1 MNDTELQVDEEF
13 LVDLDEGIDLDE
25 PQVSASG
32 QWLAYGR
39 SRSSNSE
46 EYCVICSATIP
57 IGTLHRFV
65 GIAGGI
71 DGYFAHENCVSGEMQ
86 IPIGEPHVNG
96 SDFSEDDAD
105 SVEILDPKATA
116 AVLREVAAPTRR
128 KALEAEP
135 DEGQESD
142 IDLEQLYRR
151 EIQRTSL
158 ISAEEEVVLAKMIE
172 VGEQMADDP
181 WKAVYNLHQWT
192 YHETELKTRK
202 KKEWYRFDPI
212 LAEKAHTTFREAI
225 AFYVKGRQLGECKI
239 TGFDKAARDA
249 AAMPGGDTLQ
259 KNLLVA
265 KSLVKAFNDRS
276 KRNTAAKTQELV
288 DFAFQA
294 VSSGDLNS
302 RDNQVLSKLFVWSR
316 DEIAWPA
323 VEAYVQS
330 GKYVGAAGE
339 DWLREGGWD
348 PENPALGKLRG
359 REGAVVQLGWR
370 GREEL
375 TKANLRLV
383 VSIAKKYIGRGMSFL
398 DLIQEGNIGLIRAVE
413 KFEYIKGFKFSTYAT
428 WWIRQAITR
437 AIADQARTIRIPV
450 HMYEQLNRLTRI
462 QRQLFQELG
471 REATDEEIATELTKV
486 TETEVTAERV
496 RAIKK
501 TTREPTSL
509 DAESKSFKDLE
520 QTSHPE
526 TFQYHGFTS
535 ETRFAERIRDFAAVR
550 PDEAIFTGMRSE
562 TVYGMVG
569 SLSEREQHVLKLRF
583 GLHDGR
589 QRTLD
594 EVGAEFNVT
603 RERIR
608 QIEAKALRKLRHPS
622 RSRKARGFLDDAH
635 GDFLS
640 YSRSSIHSN
649 LIGASKVF
657 RASANAVNE
666 DTTELRRA
674 PAEGFNDDVLEEVG
688 KYDNKLDYEVSQPP
702 PIEYHVVRDG
712 QVQAVN
718 CSHLTQREKTA
729 IEYGRIPLHWFQSR
743 YQAHG
748 EKWSEDLNEEVRKL
762 YAEGASIAR
771 IVLFTGRS
779 PGSISMKLS
788 SLGLPLTAQHEVELD
803 ELFRDAVNQAKSALE
818 DF

>member
-1 MNDTELQVDEEF
+1 MTAKKSAPVTKPAASVAANTSVKPAKKPAPKSS
-13 LVDLDEGIDLDE
+13 VKGGVKPAPVKSAKPAAKPSATPPAKKA
-25 PQVSASG
+25 PQVTLAKKPVAPKHAKKPAAKTAPKPVSNNMKKAAAAKPVAAKPAAAKAASVKRAAAKSMGKPAVKPLSKPAVKPASKTPAKSSAKSPVKAG
-32 QWLAYGR
+32 KAGAAKTKVVLKSPASKPAGKHSAKQTAKSAVKPVAAKLA
-39 SRSSNSE
+39 
-46 EYCVICSATIP
+46 IP
-57 IGTLHRFV
+57 PKGAKTGKGAPAEVDPTAKLA
-65 GIAGGI
+65 GIAEPGAGDLAEI
-71 DGYFAHENCVSGEMQ
+71 EADG
-86 IPIGEPHVNG
+86 
-96 SDFSEDDAD
+96 
-105 SVEILDPKATA
+105 VEILDPEA
-116 AVLREVAAPTRR
+116 AAAALLEVAVPEVA
-128 KALEAEP
+128 KAAEAVVETVT
-135 DEGQESD
+135 ESTG
-142 IDLEQLYRR
+142 IDDPVRMYLK
-151 EIQRTSL
+151 EIGRVGLLT
-158 ISAEEEVVLAKMIE
+158 AEEEVVLAKMIE
-172 VGEQMADDP
+172 LGEQMADEP

-212 LAEKAHTTFREAI
+212 LAEKAHATFREAV
-225 AFYVKGRQLGECKI
+225 AFYVKGRKLGECKV

-265 KSLVKAFNDRS
+265 KSLVKAFNDPS

-323 VEAYVQS
+323 AEAYVQS
-330 GKYVGAAGE
+330 GKYRGEAGE
-339 DWLREGGWD
+339 DWLREAGWD

-496 RAIKK
+496 REMRKVSQEPVSLETPIGEEEDSHLGDFIEDKAAKK
-501 TTREPTSL
+501 
-509 DAESKSFKDLE
+509 
-520 QTSHPE
+520 
-526 TFQYHGFTS
+526 
-535 ETRFAERIRDFAAVR
+535 
-550 PDEAIFTGMRSE
+550 PDEAANSQLLSE
-562 TVYGMVG
+562 QIVATLE
-569 SLSEREQHVLKLRF
+569 SLSAREQRVLRLRF
-583 GLHDGR
+583 GLEDGR
-589 QRTLD
+589 QRTLE

-622 RSRKARGFLDDAH
+622 RSRK
-635 GDFLS
+635 
-640 YSRSSIHSN
+640 
-649 LIGASKVF
+649 
-657 RASANAVNE
+657 
-666 DTTELRRA
+666 LR
-674 PAEGFNDDVLEEVG
+674 DYLE
-688 KYDNKLDYEVSQPP
+688 
-702 PIEYHVVRDG
+702 
-712 QVQAVN
+712 
-718 CSHLTQREKTA
+718 
-729 IEYGRIPLHWFQSR
+729 
-743 YQAHG
+743 
-748 EKWSEDLNEEVRKL
+748 
-762 YAEGASIAR
+762 
-771 IVLFTGRS
+771 
-779 PGSISMKLS
+779 
-788 SLGLPLTAQHEVELD
+788 
-803 ELFRDAVNQAKSALE
+803 
-818 DF
+818 

>member
-1 MNDTELQVDEEF
+1 MTAKKSAPLTKPAAPVAAKAPTKPAAKPAAKPAPKSPVRSVAKPAPAKSAKPIAKPAAKTGMKPATAPAAKKASLATLAKKSSAPKPAPKLAPKPSVKPVSSKATKVAVPKTPATKPAAAKRAVAKPAKKPATKSSTKPVVKPGVKPVVKPASKKAATSSAKPLAKAAKAGAAKTAAASKPSASKPSAKQPAKQASKPAAKQAAKPVAAR
-13 LVDLDEGIDLDE
+13 LAPSTKGSKVEGG
-25 PQVSASG
+25 VSAEVDPTAK
-32 QWLAYGR
+32 LA
-39 SRSSNSE
+39 
-46 EYCVICSATIP
+46 
-57 IGTLHRFV
+57 
-65 GIAGGI
+65 GIAEPGAGDLAEI
-71 DGYFAHENCVSGEMQ
+71 EADG
-86 IPIGEPHVNG
+86 
-96 SDFSEDDAD
+96 
-105 SVEILDPKATA
+105 VEILDPEA
-116 AVLREVAAPTRR
+116 AAAALLEVAAPEVA
-128 KALEAEP
+128 KAAEAVVETVT
-135 DEGQESD
+135 ESTG
-142 IDLEQLYRR
+142 IDDPVRMYLK
-151 EIQRTSL
+151 EIGRVGLLT
-158 ISAEEEVVLAKMIE
+158 AEEEVVLAKMIE
-172 VGEQMADDP
+172 LGEQMADEP

-202 KKEWYRFDPI
+202 KKEWYRFDPV
-212 LAEKAHTTFREAI
+212 LAEKAHATFREAI
-225 AFYVKGRQLGECKI
+225 AFYVKGRKLGECKI

-265 KSLVKAFNDRS
+265 KSLVKAFNDPS

-323 VEAYVQS
+323 SEAYVQS
-330 GKYVGAAGE
+330 GKYVGAGGE
-339 DWLREGGWD
+339 DWLREAGWD

-496 RAIKK
+496 REMRKVSQEPVSLETPIGEEEDSHLGDFIEDKAAKK
-501 TTREPTSL
+501 
-509 DAESKSFKDLE
+509 
-520 QTSHPE
+520 
-526 TFQYHGFTS
+526 
-535 ETRFAERIRDFAAVR
+535 
-550 PDEAIFTGMRSE
+550 PDEAANSQLLSE
-562 TVYGMVG
+562 QIVATLE
-569 SLSEREQHVLKLRF
+569 SLSAREQRVLRLRF
-583 GLHDGR
+583 GLEDGR
-589 QRTLD
+589 QRTLE

-622 RSRKARGFLDDAH
+622 RSRK
-635 GDFLS
+635 
-640 YSRSSIHSN
+640 
-649 LIGASKVF
+649 
-657 RASANAVNE
+657 
-666 DTTELRRA
+666 LR
-674 PAEGFNDDVLEEVG
+674 DYLE
-688 KYDNKLDYEVSQPP
+688 
-702 PIEYHVVRDG
+702 
-712 QVQAVN
+712 
-718 CSHLTQREKTA
+718 
-729 IEYGRIPLHWFQSR
+729 
-743 YQAHG
+743 
-748 EKWSEDLNEEVRKL
+748 
-762 YAEGASIAR
+762 
-771 IVLFTGRS
+771 
-779 PGSISMKLS
+779 
-788 SLGLPLTAQHEVELD
+788 
-803 ELFRDAVNQAKSALE
+803 
-818 DF
+818 

>member
-1 MNDTELQVDEEF
+1 MTAKKSAPVTKPAVPLAAKAPAKPATKPAPKSPVKAVAKPAPAKSAKPAAKPAAKPPAKKASLATPAKKAAATKPAPKTPAKGAGKPAPKPVSINTKKVAAPKAVAVKRAAAKPTVKSAGKPAAKSMTKPAVKPAGKTPAKSSAKPPAKAGKAGAAKTASAPKAPASKPAGKQAAKPAGKQAVKPVAAKLALPAKGAKAGKGAPAEVD
-13 LVDLDEGIDLDE
+13 
-25 PQVSASG
+25 PTAK
-32 QWLAYGR
+32 LA
-39 SRSSNSE
+39 
-46 EYCVICSATIP
+46 
-57 IGTLHRFV
+57 
-65 GIAGGI
+65 GIAEPGAGDLAEI
-71 DGYFAHENCVSGEMQ
+71 EADG
-86 IPIGEPHVNG
+86 
-96 SDFSEDDAD
+96 
-105 SVEILDPKATA
+105 VEILDPEA
-116 AVLREVAAPTRR
+116 AAAALLEVAAPEVA
-128 KALEAEP
+128 KAAEAVVETVT
-135 DEGQESD
+135 ESTG
-142 IDLEQLYRR
+142 IDDPVRMYLK
-151 EIQRTSL
+151 EIGRVGLLT
-158 ISAEEEVVLAKMIE
+158 AEEEVVLAKMIE
-172 VGEQMADDP
+172 LGEQMADEP

-202 KKEWYRFDPI
+202 KKEWYRFDPV
-212 LAEKAHTTFREAI
+212 LAEKAHATFREAI
-225 AFYVKGRQLGECKI
+225 AFYVKKQKLGECKI

-265 KSLVKAFNDRS
+265 KSLVKAFNDPS

-302 RDNQVLSKLFVWSR
+302 RDNPVLSKLFVWSR

-323 VEAYVQS
+323 SEAYVQS

-339 DWLREGGWD
+339 DWLRAGGWD

-496 RAIKK
+496 REMRKVSQEPVSLETPIGEEEDSHLGDFIEDKAAKK
-501 TTREPTSL
+501 
-509 DAESKSFKDLE
+509 
-520 QTSHPE
+520 
-526 TFQYHGFTS
+526 
-535 ETRFAERIRDFAAVR
+535 
-550 PDEAIFTGMRSE
+550 PDEAANSQLLSE
-562 TVYGMVG
+562 QIVATLE
-569 SLSEREQHVLKLRF
+569 SLSAREQRVLKLRF
-583 GLHDGR
+583 GLEDGR
-589 QRTLD
+589 QRTLE

-622 RSRKARGFLDDAH
+622 RSRK
-635 GDFLS
+635 
-640 YSRSSIHSN
+640 
-649 LIGASKVF
+649 
-657 RASANAVNE
+657 
-666 DTTELRRA
+666 LR
-674 PAEGFNDDVLEEVG
+674 DYLE
-688 KYDNKLDYEVSQPP
+688 
-702 PIEYHVVRDG
+702 
-712 QVQAVN
+712 
-718 CSHLTQREKTA
+718 
-729 IEYGRIPLHWFQSR
+729 
-743 YQAHG
+743 
-748 EKWSEDLNEEVRKL
+748 
-762 YAEGASIAR
+762 
-771 IVLFTGRS
+771 
-779 PGSISMKLS
+779 
-788 SLGLPLTAQHEVELD
+788 
-803 ELFRDAVNQAKSALE
+803 
-818 DF
+818 

>member
-1 MNDTELQVDEEF
+1 MTAKKSAPVTKPAVPLAAKAPAKPATKPAPKSPVKAVAKPAPAKSAKPAAKPAAKPPAKKASLATPAKKAAATKPAPKTPAKGAGKPAPKPVSINTKKVAAPKAVAVKRAAAKLTVKSAGKPAAKSMTKPAVKPAGKTPAKSSAKPPAKAGKAGAAKTASAPKAPASKPAGKQAAKPARKLAGKPVAAKLAPPAKGAKAGKGAPAEVD
-13 LVDLDEGIDLDE
+13 
-25 PQVSASG
+25 PTAK
-32 QWLAYGR
+32 LA
-39 SRSSNSE
+39 
-46 EYCVICSATIP
+46 
-57 IGTLHRFV
+57 
-65 GIAGGI
+65 GIAEPGAGDLAEI
-71 DGYFAHENCVSGEMQ
+71 EADG
-86 IPIGEPHVNG
+86 
-96 SDFSEDDAD
+96 
-105 SVEILDPKATA
+105 VEILDPEA
-116 AVLREVAAPTRR
+116 AAAALLEVAAPEVA
-128 KALEAEP
+128 KAAEAVVETVT
-135 DEGQESD
+135 ESTG
-142 IDLEQLYRR
+142 IDDPVRMYLK
-151 EIQRTSL
+151 EIGRVGLLT
-158 ISAEEEVVLAKMIE
+158 AEEEVVLAKMIE
-172 VGEQMADDP
+172 LGEQMADEP

-202 KKEWYRFDPI
+202 KKEWYRFDPV
-212 LAEKAHTTFREAI
+212 LAEKAHATFREAI
-225 AFYVKGRQLGECKI
+225 AFYVKKQKLGECKI

-265 KSLVKAFNDRS
+265 KSLVKAFNDPS

-302 RDNQVLSKLFVWSR
+302 RDNPVLSKLFVWSR

-323 VEAYVQS
+323 SEAYVQS

-339 DWLREGGWD
+339 DWLRAGGWD

-496 RAIKK
+496 REMRKVSQEPVSLETPIGEEEDSHLGDFIEDKAAKK
-501 TTREPTSL
+501 
-509 DAESKSFKDLE
+509 
-520 QTSHPE
+520 
-526 TFQYHGFTS
+526 
-535 ETRFAERIRDFAAVR
+535 
-550 PDEAIFTGMRSE
+550 PDEAANSQLLSE
-562 TVYGMVG
+562 QIVATLE
-569 SLSEREQHVLKLRF
+569 SLSAREQRVLKLRF
-583 GLHDGR
+583 GLEDGR
-589 QRTLD
+589 QRTLE

-622 RSRKARGFLDDAH
+622 RSRK
-635 GDFLS
+635 
-640 YSRSSIHSN
+640 
-649 LIGASKVF
+649 
-657 RASANAVNE
+657 
-666 DTTELRRA
+666 LR
-674 PAEGFNDDVLEEVG
+674 DYLE
-688 KYDNKLDYEVSQPP
+688 
-702 PIEYHVVRDG
+702 
-712 QVQAVN
+712 
-718 CSHLTQREKTA
+718 
-729 IEYGRIPLHWFQSR
+729 
-743 YQAHG
+743 
-748 EKWSEDLNEEVRKL
+748 
-762 YAEGASIAR
+762 
-771 IVLFTGRS
+771 
-779 PGSISMKLS
+779 
-788 SLGLPLTAQHEVELD
+788 
-803 ELFRDAVNQAKSALE
+803 
-818 DF
+818 

>member
-1 MNDTELQVDEEF
+1 MTAKKSAPVTKPAAALQAKSPSKPAPKAVPKAAPKVGAM
-13 LVDLDEGIDLDE
+13 LVATKPAPTKLA
-25 PQVSASG
+25 PTKSAKPASTPVAKKASLVTPAKKVAVKKPVTK
-32 QWLAYGR
+32 LATKLA
-39 SRSSNSE
+39 
-46 EYCVICSATIP
+46 VKSATKPATRPAIKPATKSAAKPAGKPATKPATKRVAKPVGKPATTKKAPAKPSANSTTKPAGKPATTKKAPAKPATKLAAKPAGKPGKGSTTKKGAAPKTSAAKPAAKPVAKP
-57 IGTLHRFV
+57 IVAKLALPAKGAKAGKGAPAEVDPTAKLA
-65 GIAGGI
+65 GIAEPGAGDLAEI
-71 DGYFAHENCVSGEMQ
+71 EADG
-86 IPIGEPHVNG
+86 
-96 SDFSEDDAD
+96 
-105 SVEILDPKATA
+105 VEILDPEA
-116 AVLREVAAPTRR
+116 AAAALLEVAAPEVA
-128 KALEAEP
+128 KAAEAVVETVT
-135 DEGQESD
+135 ESTG
-142 IDLEQLYRR
+142 IDDPVRMYLK
-151 EIQRTSL
+151 EIGRVGLLT
-158 ISAEEEVVLAKMIE
+158 AEEEVVLAKMIE
-172 VGEQMADDP
+172 LGEQMADEP

-202 KKEWYRFDPI
+202 KKEWYRFDPV
-212 LAEKAHTTFREAI
+212 LAEKAHATFREAI
-225 AFYVKGRQLGECKI
+225 AFYVKKQKLGECKI

-249 AAMPGGDTLQ
+249 AGAPGGDTLQ

-265 KSLVKAFNDRS
+265 KSLVKAFNDPS
-276 KRNTAAKTQELV
+276 KRNVSAKTLELV

-323 VEAYVQS
+323 AEAYVQS
-330 GKYVGAAGE
+330 GKYRGAAGE

-496 RAIKK
+496 REMRKVSQEPVSLETPIGEEEDSHLGDFIEDKAAKK
-501 TTREPTSL
+501 
-509 DAESKSFKDLE
+509 
-520 QTSHPE
+520 
-526 TFQYHGFTS
+526 
-535 ETRFAERIRDFAAVR
+535 
-550 PDEAIFTGMRSE
+550 PDEAANSQLLSE
-562 TVYGMVG
+562 QIVATLE
-569 SLSEREQHVLKLRF
+569 SLSAREQRVLRLRF
-583 GLHDGR
+583 GLEDGR
-589 QRTLD
+589 QRTLE

-622 RSRKARGFLDDAH
+622 RSRK
-635 GDFLS
+635 
-640 YSRSSIHSN
+640 
-649 LIGASKVF
+649 
-657 RASANAVNE
+657 
-666 DTTELRRA
+666 LR
-674 PAEGFNDDVLEEVG
+674 DYLE
-688 KYDNKLDYEVSQPP
+688 
-702 PIEYHVVRDG
+702 
-712 QVQAVN
+712 
-718 CSHLTQREKTA
+718 
-729 IEYGRIPLHWFQSR
+729 
-743 YQAHG
+743 
-748 EKWSEDLNEEVRKL
+748 
-762 YAEGASIAR
+762 
-771 IVLFTGRS
+771 
-779 PGSISMKLS
+779 
-788 SLGLPLTAQHEVELD
+788 
-803 ELFRDAVNQAKSALE
+803 
-818 DF
+818 

>member
-1 MNDTELQVDEEF
+1 MTEKKSEPKAKPAAARAATSTVKPASRIVPKAVTTKSGTKAAAAKPPAAKPLPRQSTKPVPTSSAKQDSLATPTKSAAPKRVAPKAAVPPAGKSPAKPAPKRAGSVDTSKKAPATSKAKPKAAPIGKPASRPVSKNAQTKKPSAKP
-13 LVDLDEGIDLDE
+13 LVKRAAQPVATSSKSGKTSAK
-25 PQVSASG
+25 PGKVSAKAGKESTKKRSAAPKPSAVKPAAKKTAAAKPAAKKVVAAKPAAAK
-32 QWLAYGR
+32 LAMPAKGAKAGKGVAA
-39 SRSSNSE
+39 E
-46 EYCVICSATIP
+46 VDPTAK
-57 IGTLHRFV
+57 LA
-65 GIAGGI
+65 GIAEPGAGDLAEI
-71 DGYFAHENCVSGEMQ
+71 EADG
-86 IPIGEPHVNG
+86 
-96 SDFSEDDAD
+96 
-105 SVEILDPKATA
+105 VEILDPEA
-116 AVLREVAAPTRR
+116 AAAALLEVAAPEVA
-128 KALEAEP
+128 KAAEAVAETVT
-135 DEGQESD
+135 ESTG
-142 IDLEQLYRR
+142 IDDPVRMYLK
-151 EIQRTSL
+151 EIGRVGLLT
-158 ISAEEEVVLAKMIE
+158 AEEEVVLAKMIE
-172 VGEQMADDP
+172 LGEQMADEP

-202 KKEWYRFDPI
+202 KKEWYRFDPV
-212 LAEKAHTTFREAI
+212 LAEKAHATFREAI
-225 AFYVKGRQLGECKI
+225 AFYVKGRRLGECKI

-249 AAMPGGDTLQ
+249 ASAPGSDTLQ

-265 KSLVKAFNDRS
+265 KSLVKAFNDPN
-276 KRNTAAKTQELV
+276 KRNVAAKTLELV

-323 VEAYVQS
+323 AEAYVLS
-330 GKYVGAAGE
+330 GKYVSASGE

-496 RAIKK
+496 REMRKVSQ
-501 TTREPTSL
+501 EPVSL
-509 DAESKSFKDLE
+509 ETPIGEEED
-520 QTSHPE
+520 SHL
-526 TFQYHGFTS
+526 G
-535 ETRFAERIRDFAAVR
+535 DFIEDKAAKR
-550 PDEAIFTGMRSE
+550 PDDAANSQLLSE
-562 TVYGMVG
+562 QIVATLE
-569 SLSEREQHVLKLRF
+569 SLSAREQRVLRLRF
-583 GLHDGR
+583 GLEDGR
-589 QRTLD
+589 QRTLE

-622 RSRKARGFLDDAH
+622 RSRK
-635 GDFLS
+635 
-640 YSRSSIHSN
+640 
-649 LIGASKVF
+649 
-657 RASANAVNE
+657 
-666 DTTELRRA
+666 LR
-674 PAEGFNDDVLEEVG
+674 DYLE
-688 KYDNKLDYEVSQPP
+688 
-702 PIEYHVVRDG
+702 
-712 QVQAVN
+712 
-718 CSHLTQREKTA
+718 
-729 IEYGRIPLHWFQSR
+729 
-743 YQAHG
+743 
-748 EKWSEDLNEEVRKL
+748 
-762 YAEGASIAR
+762 
-771 IVLFTGRS
+771 
-779 PGSISMKLS
+779 
-788 SLGLPLTAQHEVELD
+788 
-803 ELFRDAVNQAKSALE
+803 
-818 DF
+818 

>member
-1 MNDTELQVDEEF
+1 MTAKKSAPLTKPAAPVAAKAPTKPAAKPAAKPAPKSPVRSVAKPAPAKSAKPIAKPAAKTGMKPATAPAAKKAS
-13 LVDLDEGIDLDE
+13 LATLAKKSSAPKPAPKLAPKPSVKPVSSKATKVAVPKTPATKPAAAKRAAAKPAKKPATKSSTKPVVKPGVKPVVKPASKKAATSSAKPLAKAAKAGAAKTAAASK
-25 PQVSASG
+25 PSASKPSAK
-32 QWLAYGR
+32 QPAKQASKPAAKQAAKPVAARLAPSTKG
-39 SRSSNSE
+39 SKVE
-46 EYCVICSATIP
+46 GGASAEVDPTAK
-57 IGTLHRFV
+57 LA
-65 GIAGGI
+65 GIAEPGAGDLAEI
-71 DGYFAHENCVSGEMQ
+71 EADG
-86 IPIGEPHVNG
+86 
-96 SDFSEDDAD
+96 
-105 SVEILDPKATA
+105 VEILDPEA
-116 AVLREVAAPTRR
+116 AAAALLEVAAPEVA
-128 KALEAEP
+128 KAAEAVVETVT
-135 DEGQESD
+135 ESTG
-142 IDLEQLYRR
+142 IDDPVRMYLK
-151 EIQRTSL
+151 EIGRVGLLT
-158 ISAEEEVVLAKMIE
+158 AEEEVVLAKMIE
-172 VGEQMADDP
+172 LGEQMADEP

-202 KKEWYRFDPI
+202 KKEWYRFDPV
-212 LAEKAHTTFREAI
+212 LAEKAHATFREAI
-225 AFYVKGRQLGECKI
+225 AFYVKGRKLGECKI

-265 KSLVKAFNDRS
+265 KSLVKAFNDPS

-323 VEAYVQS
+323 SEAYVQS
-330 GKYVGAAGE
+330 GKYVGAGGE
-339 DWLREGGWD
+339 DWLREAGWD

-496 RAIKK
+496 REMRKVSQEPVSLETPIGEEEDSHLGDFIEDKAAKK
-501 TTREPTSL
+501 
-509 DAESKSFKDLE
+509 
-520 QTSHPE
+520 
-526 TFQYHGFTS
+526 
-535 ETRFAERIRDFAAVR
+535 
-550 PDEAIFTGMRSE
+550 PDEAANSQLLSE
-562 TVYGMVG
+562 QIVATLE
-569 SLSEREQHVLKLRF
+569 SLSAREQRVLRLRF
-583 GLHDGR
+583 GLEDGR
-589 QRTLD
+589 QRTLE

-622 RSRKARGFLDDAH
+622 RSRK
-635 GDFLS
+635 
-640 YSRSSIHSN
+640 
-649 LIGASKVF
+649 
-657 RASANAVNE
+657 
-666 DTTELRRA
+666 LR
-674 PAEGFNDDVLEEVG
+674 DYLE
-688 KYDNKLDYEVSQPP
+688 
-702 PIEYHVVRDG
+702 
-712 QVQAVN
+712 
-718 CSHLTQREKTA
+718 
-729 IEYGRIPLHWFQSR
+729 
-743 YQAHG
+743 
-748 EKWSEDLNEEVRKL
+748 
-762 YAEGASIAR
+762 
-771 IVLFTGRS
+771 
-779 PGSISMKLS
+779 
-788 SLGLPLTAQHEVELD
+788 
-803 ELFRDAVNQAKSALE
+803 
-818 DF
+818 

>member
-1 MNDTELQVDEEF
+1 MTAKKSAPVTKPAVPLAAKTPTKPATKPAPKSPVKAAAKPAPAKSAKTAAKPAVKPAATPPAKKASLATPAKKAAATKPAVKPAPKPAPKSVAIKAKKVPAPKAVAAKPVAAKRAAAKPARKPAAKSVTKPAVKPATKTLAKSSAKSPAKAGKAGAAKSTAAPKAPASKPAGKQAAKPAGKQAAKPVVAKLALPAKGAKAGKGAPAEVD
-13 LVDLDEGIDLDE
+13 
-25 PQVSASG
+25 PTAK
-32 QWLAYGR
+32 LA
-39 SRSSNSE
+39 
-46 EYCVICSATIP
+46 
-57 IGTLHRFV
+57 
-65 GIAGGI
+65 GIAEPGAGDLAEI
-71 DGYFAHENCVSGEMQ
+71 EADG
-86 IPIGEPHVNG
+86 
-96 SDFSEDDAD
+96 
-105 SVEILDPKATA
+105 VEILDPEA
-116 AVLREVAAPTRR
+116 AAAALLEVAAPEVA
-128 KALEAEP
+128 KAAEAVVETVT
-135 DEGQESD
+135 ESTG
-142 IDLEQLYRR
+142 IDDPVRMYLK
-151 EIQRTSL
+151 EIGRVGLLT
-158 ISAEEEVVLAKMIE
+158 AEEEVVLAKMIE
-172 VGEQMADDP
+172 LGEQMADEP

-212 LAEKAHTTFREAI
+212 LAEKAHATFREAI
-225 AFYVKGRQLGECKI
+225 AFYVKGRKLGECKI

-265 KSLVKAFNDRS
+265 KSLVKAFNDPS

-323 VEAYVQS
+323 SEAYVQS

-496 RAIKK
+496 REMRKVSQEPVSLETPIGEEEDSHLGDFIEDKSAKK
-501 TTREPTSL
+501 
-509 DAESKSFKDLE
+509 
-520 QTSHPE
+520 
-526 TFQYHGFTS
+526 
-535 ETRFAERIRDFAAVR
+535 
-550 PDEAIFTGMRSE
+550 PDEAANSQLLSE
-562 TVYGMVG
+562 QIVATLE
-569 SLSEREQHVLKLRF
+569 SLSAREQRVLRLRF
-583 GLHDGR
+583 GLEDGR
-589 QRTLD
+589 QRTLE

-622 RSRKARGFLDDAH
+622 RSRK
-635 GDFLS
+635 
-640 YSRSSIHSN
+640 
-649 LIGASKVF
+649 
-657 RASANAVNE
+657 
-666 DTTELRRA
+666 LR
-674 PAEGFNDDVLEEVG
+674 DYLE
-688 KYDNKLDYEVSQPP
+688 
-702 PIEYHVVRDG
+702 
-712 QVQAVN
+712 
-718 CSHLTQREKTA
+718 
-729 IEYGRIPLHWFQSR
+729 
-743 YQAHG
+743 
-748 EKWSEDLNEEVRKL
+748 
-762 YAEGASIAR
+762 
-771 IVLFTGRS
+771 
-779 PGSISMKLS
+779 
-788 SLGLPLTAQHEVELD
+788 
-803 ELFRDAVNQAKSALE
+803 
-818 DF
+818 